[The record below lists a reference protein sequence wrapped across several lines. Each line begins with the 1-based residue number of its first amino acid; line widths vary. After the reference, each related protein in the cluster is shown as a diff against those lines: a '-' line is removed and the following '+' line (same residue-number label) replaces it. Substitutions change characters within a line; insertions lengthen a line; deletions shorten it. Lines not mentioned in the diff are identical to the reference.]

1 MWEHGIL
8 LGPMSQENVEVA
20 RTVLAAW
27 NSNQHDRV
35 VGLLDPQIVF
45 DATRRVVNPKTYVG
59 LEGMRL
65 MVADRD
71 EVWEAFRTEPSEFV
85 DAGDRVVVI
94 GRWVGTGKGSGVEVQ
109 QPTAHVFTVKDGRVV
124 RWELGYTERREALE
138 AAGLSE

>member
-1 MWEHGIL
+1 
-8 LGPMSQENVEVA
+8 MSQENVEVA

-109 QPTAHVFTVKDGRVV
+109 QPTAHVFTLHDGRIV
-124 RWELGYTERREALE
+124 RWELGLHGAPRGPRSRRPA
-138 AAGLSE
+138 